1 MQIVSSPRCALA
13 LILGFLVATAA
24 TRLAAQETIVWSD
37 IDCSQSKIDAPVGPR
52 CRATNVFGTR
62 GAPTSTGGG
71 QVKSWNAS
79 GILDQV
85 KLYYFV
91 TEIIDTNSGVKVGT
105 LADDLRSISPQA
117 RGVTDMPASERRGDA
132 DVVTFVNVL
141 KDNCV
146 GLRKNGPTRGGGYKW
161 VLYATRCTPAARKAS
176 DADINAFTARAG
188 FRP

>member
-1 MQIVSSPRCALA
+1 MISSLSCAVV
-13 LILGFLVATAA
+13 LILGFVVATASTQA
-24 TRLAAQETIVWSD
+24 AAQETIVWSD
-37 IDCSQSKIDAPVGPR
+37 IDCSQSKISAPAGLR

-62 GAPTSTGGG
+62 GVASSTGGG

-85 KLYYFV
+85 KLYYYV
-91 TEIIDTNSGVKVGT
+91 TEIIDTSSGVQVST

-117 RGVTDMPASERRGDA
+117 KGVTSMPASERRGDA
-132 DVVTFVNVL
+132 DVVTFVNAVR
-141 KDNCV
+141 DNCV

-161 VLYATRCTPAARKAS
+161 VLYATRCTPGSRQAS
-176 DADINAFTARAG
+176 DADINAFISAAG

>member
-1 MQIVSSPRCALA
+1 MNRIRTAVLLGG
-13 LILGFLVATAA
+13 LIAGLPAYAG
-24 TRLAAQETIVWSD
+24 AQEKIVWSD
-37 IDCSQSKIDAPVGPR
+37 VDCAQSKLVTPAGLR

-62 GAPTSTGGG
+62 GVATSTGGG

-85 KLYYFV
+85 KLYYYA
-91 TEIIDTNSGVKVGT
+91 TEIIDTSSGVQVST

-117 RGVTDMPASERRGDA
+117 RGVTNMPASERRGDA
-132 DVVTFVNVL
+132 DVVTFVNAL

-161 VLYATRCTPAARKAS
+161 VLYATRCTPAARQAS
-176 DADINAFTARAG
+176 DADINAFISGAS
-188 FRP
+188 FHP